1 MIGHFINRVKGES
14 GRINKQDGTDAS
26 MYPPLSDN
34 NIKAPVTNAVAIA
47 DGKANFRA
55 AVKRGLDDLGL
66 RLIHLKEAET
76 LKTRLSKHSISEDL
90 ERTAD
95 EVKNTGEVGFGTFH
109 TFDAE

>member
-1 MIGHFINRVKGES
+1 MAIGRNVYDKELWIGLAEVEQTTRNGVLGDVRGAF
-14 GRINKQDGTDAS
+14 
-26 MYPPLSDN
+26 
-34 NIKAPVTNAVAIA
+34 TNAVAMA
-47 DGKANFRA
+47 NGKANFRA

-95 EVKNTGEVGFGTFH
+95 EVKSTGEVGFGTFH

>member
-1 MIGHFINRVKGES
+1 MAIER
-14 GRINKQDGTDAS
+14 D
-26 MYPPLSDN
+26 LSDKELW
-34 NIKAPVTNAVAIA
+34 IGLAEVEQTSRHGVLGDVRGGFTNAIA
-47 DGKANFRA
+47 MANGKVDFRA

-95 EVKNTGEVGFGTFH
+95 EVKSTGEVGFGTFH
-109 TFDAE
+109 TFDVE

>member
-1 MIGHFINRVKGES
+1 MAIERN
-14 GRINKQDGTDAS
+14 
-26 MYPPLSDN
+26 LSDKELWIGLAEVEQTSRN
-34 NIKAPVTNAVAIA
+34 GVLGDVRGGFTNAIA
-47 DGKANFRA
+47 MANGKANFRA
-55 AVKRGLDDLGL
+55 IVKRGLDDLGL

-95 EVKNTGEVGFGTFH
+95 EVRSSGEVGFGTFH

>member
-1 MIGHFINRVKGES
+1 MGGNLFDKELWIGLAEVEQRSRNGVLGDVRGAF
-14 GRINKQDGTDAS
+14 
-26 MYPPLSDN
+26 
-34 NIKAPVTNAVAIA
+34 TNAVAMA
-47 DGKANFRA
+47 NGKANFRA

-90 ERTAD
+90 ERTAE
-95 EVKNTGEVGFGTFH
+95 EVKSTGEVGFGTFH

>member
-1 MIGHFINRVKGES
+1 MGGNLYDKELWIGLAEVEQRSRNGVLGDVRGAF
-14 GRINKQDGTDAS
+14 
-26 MYPPLSDN
+26 
-34 NIKAPVTNAVAIA
+34 TNAVAMA
-47 DGKANFRA
+47 NGKANFRA

-90 ERTAD
+90 ERTAE
-95 EVKNTGEVGFGTFH
+95 EVKSTGEVGFGTFH